1 MKEKSIC
8 VDFAV
13 RATFPAISIFVAIV
27 TQKFVNRLNI
37 APRKSI
43 GISELLFGSTVP
55 SFHTAI
61 TIDVTNPP
69 MPTQAKEV
77 VACRSKQI

>member
-27 TQKFVNRLNI
+27 TQKFVNRLKI
-37 APRKSI
+37 APRKII

-55 SFHTAI
+55 SFQTAI

-69 MPTQAKEV
+69 IPTQAREV
-77 VACRSKQI
+77 VV